1 MVRYAGQTSAM
12 AISGEGE
19 KCPGRGNVLDSTP
32 ENGQRLH
39 VATLRL
45 GDNKEQNFR
54 GLSG

>member
-19 KCPGRGNVLDSTP
+19 KCPGGNVLDSTP
-32 ENGQRLH
+32 EHGQRLH

-45 GDNKEQNFR
+45 GDNKEQKFR